1 MFGRSRGS
9 KDVAVEENP
18 QDIITDVLG
27 SDPKKLQEEAG
38 PIGRAF
44 ISAVDA
50 AVHMQTGTIRAY
62 VHWLRRNNPDATPA
76 EIQEIMAKHFR
87 NTVSGT
93 GAGAGA
99 AAAVPGI
106 GLLTGSAAI
115 AGESVLFLDLAAFY
129 TVAAAYLRGVDI
141 SDPERRRMVV
151 LTTLMGTKGLAIV
164 DAILGENSDTPSRN
178 TLAKF
183 SGPGVAEA
191 NNILT
196 RVAMR
201 SLNRTMRRAWLG
213 KLLPLGLGA
222 VAGTAANRKLANVV
236 VTNVQDSLGT
246 APARFTEPLPEPQD
260 EDADEQAAEAKLSA
274 NPKEFV
280 AWLMQAFN
288 RNAEDADNTEAA
300 DTGTDTADD
309 EDTKRRR
316 ILGRGKQSAGTN
328 EDKPKRRGKKKR
340 NEAGTSTDS
349 EGDAS

>member
-1 MFGRSRGS
+1 MFGRSRGA
-9 KDVAVEENP
+9 KDVAVVEENP

-27 SDPKKLQEEAG
+27 SDPKKLEEEAG

-76 EIQEIMAKHFR
+76 EIQQIMAKHFR

-106 GLLTGSAAI
+106 GLITGSAAI

-151 LTTLMGTKGLAIV
+151 LTTLMGTKGLAVV

-201 SLNRTMRRAWLG
+201 SLNRKMRRAWLG

-300 DTGTDTADD
+300 DTEDTTGD
-309 EDTKRRR
+309 EDTRRR
-316 ILGRGKQSAGTN
+316 RFLGRGKQSAGTN
-328 EDKPKRRGKKKR
+328 EDKPKRRGTQKR
-340 NEAGTSTDS
+340 NEADTSTVT
-349 EGDAS
+349 EGDES